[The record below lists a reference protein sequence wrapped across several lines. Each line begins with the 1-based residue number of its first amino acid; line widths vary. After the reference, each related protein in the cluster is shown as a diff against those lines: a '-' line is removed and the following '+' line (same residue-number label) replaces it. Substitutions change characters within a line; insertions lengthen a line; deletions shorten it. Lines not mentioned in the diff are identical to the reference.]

1 MAVNIFRRI
10 GEPMNKIIIIR
21 VADVIGSTLC
31 ISSDDGQKIFDK
43 LLPLLKKE
51 RSVELSFERITTIIS
66 LFLNVS
72 IGQLYKHFD
81 DDTIRRLLKFTNLE
95 NDDME
100 ILECVIDNARSYYA
114 NPKSY
119 DDAWAEEEGDDEE

>member
-1 MAVNIFRRI
+1 
-10 GEPMNKIIIIR
+10 MNKIIIIR